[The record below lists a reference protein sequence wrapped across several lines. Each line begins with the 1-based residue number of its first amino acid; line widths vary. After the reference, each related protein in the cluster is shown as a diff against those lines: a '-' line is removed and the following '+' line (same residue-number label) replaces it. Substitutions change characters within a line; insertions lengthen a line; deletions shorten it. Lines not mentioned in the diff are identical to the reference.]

1 MKIKNILLAT
11 LLIIIICACQ
21 KTNYKGPELILANE
35 IHLESIR
42 IHENIE
48 TEITEKKQKAIINKD
63 LVRVQKLDSLS
74 AILELWED
82 GVVEVPGFGHEHQQG
97 EHHEHKLAVQMT
109 DESMLEY
116 QKNSKQAIEEL
127 QQEIKNKF

>member
-48 TEITEKKQKAIINKD
+48 TEITEKKQKALINKD

-82 GVVEVPGFGHEHQQG
+82 GVVEVPGFGHEHHQG